1 MGRLGLG
8 RQHHRR
14 LPRDAGPRLPVE
26 PLPPHT
32 PRERPLV
39 LRDHG
44 EYSPH
49 CFTSLLSM
57 THDPVTGGGEGDLL
71 PHGAGALLFVLQA
84 AGARPEPGRG
94 PRPAARGQHDRVRPR
109 HQHPREVRGCGHI
122 SRDSRQCRTC
132 CRFNVYQEVVLAA
145 IYKFY
150 DFRQPPILFY
160 VYAVFC
166 LQVRPR
172 ATCHITRVLCSVCR
186 VFTSAASTCWPGA
199 SRAPG
204 WPACSPP
211 PWSPPAGDT

>member
-1 MGRLGLG
+1 MEREISFRTEQGLYYSYFKQLVRAPSLAEG
-8 RQHHRR
+8 LDQLRADNMTESGHAINI
-14 LPRDAGPRLPVE
+14 L
-26 PLPPHT
+26 
-32 PRERPLV
+32 ER
-39 LRDHG
+39 
-44 EYSPH
+44 
-49 CFTSLLSM
+49 
-57 THDPVTGGGEGDLL
+57 
-71 PHGAGALLFVLQA
+71 
-84 AGARPEPGRG
+84 
-94 PRPAARGQHDRVRPR
+94 
-109 HQHPREVRGCGHI
+109 CGTAEI
-122 SRDSRQCRTC
+122 SAEIYECRTC

-172 ATCHITRVLCSVCR
+172 ATCHNTRDLCSACR
-186 VFTSAASTCWPGA
+186 VSTSAASTCWPGA